1 MGSNEIIQNLF
12 LRGLGQLLVLH
23 VHEKR
28 IYLGYISYEKGKL
41 LIRDAG
47 LLDGVEGFQLAP
59 CWDYGLLG
67 CLFYSDKY
75 EWDSLSFCGLE
86 HCKSPVNL
94 SETRQGALWAAV
106 NQYGENLI
114 DFVGSVY
121 RGYQLMLHSNY
132 LPVITLRPMQT
143 KIGSTGLAV
152 GDLRTAPIDLSIISK
167 VYEIVNSSVEKSLM
181 LGLEDLDV
189 NSDDFD
195 KMFAQYLKKK

>member
-1 MGSNEIIQNLF
+1 METNEIIHNLF

-28 IYLGYISYEKGKL
+28 VYLGYISYEKGKL

-47 LLDGVEGFQLAP
+47 LLQGVEGYQLAP

-67 CLFYSDKY
+67 CLYDSSEY
-75 EWDSLSFCGLE
+75 EWDSLTFCGLE

-94 SETRQGALWAAV
+94 SDTRQGALWSAV
-106 NQYGENLI
+106 NQYGEHLI

-121 RGYQLMLHSNY
+121 RGFQMMLNTNY
-132 LPVITLRPMQT
+132 LPVVTLRPMQT
-143 KIGSTGLAV
+143 RIGHTGLAV
-152 GDLRTAPIDLSIISK
+152 GDLRTAPIHLSILSK
-167 VYEIVNSSVEKSLM
+167 VYEIVNASVEKSLM

-189 NSDDFD
+189 NSDEFD